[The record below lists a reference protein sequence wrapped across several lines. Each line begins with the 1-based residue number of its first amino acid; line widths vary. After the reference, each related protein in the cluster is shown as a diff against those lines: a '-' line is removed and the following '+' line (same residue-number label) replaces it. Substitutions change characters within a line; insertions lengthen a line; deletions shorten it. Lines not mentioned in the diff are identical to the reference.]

1 MALRK
6 RNPSLKVKKAEIR
19 LEAMKQL
26 NLKHNRSINYG
37 GDQNPVTSTE
47 MSAQIEECR
56 MLIKEY
62 NYMLEMAD
70 SKSEQ
75 IKNTEEK
82 LGELY
87 TRVLAGAKS
96 IYGVDSDEVK
106 ELGGTKRSDRKN
118 RKRIIS

>member
-56 MLIKEY
+56 MLINEY

-106 ELGGTKRSDRKN
+106 ELGGTKRSE
-118 RKRIIS
+118 RKRHAHQS